1 MLLRSEPLIRHGIR
15 RATFPGGEGKGAAAP
30 VQQNDKLKIETLLA
44 VKFQFFGFHT
54 PSKGND
60 RSSGPKGCNLSGA
73 VRDALSAGT
82 ARQTEI

>member
-1 MLLRSEPLIRHGIR
+1 MIARAAVNSKFALVSGEFVKIYR
-15 RATFPGGEGKGAAAP
+15 RALNERPYVIFGKVCNKQEPGE
-30 VQQNDKLKIETLLA
+30 
-44 VKFQFFGFHT
+44 FHT

-60 RSSGPKGCNLSGA
+60 RSSAPKGCNSTDA